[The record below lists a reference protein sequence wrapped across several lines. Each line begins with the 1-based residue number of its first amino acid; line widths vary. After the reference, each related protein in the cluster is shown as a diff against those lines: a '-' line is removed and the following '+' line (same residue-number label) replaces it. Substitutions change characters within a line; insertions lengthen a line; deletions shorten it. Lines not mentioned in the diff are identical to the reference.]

1 MIGFPYTV
9 GYSSFIRA
17 VMLQQGTDYFD
28 KDGNIAIYSKPGIEA
43 AKLLQRFVKE
53 GIAFDTIDWTGTI
66 RASKTDDIATIPYGI
81 WWGGTLKDQAPEMKG
96 KWKAAYLP
104 VLEEGQPK
112 TSIWGGAGG
121 SIINVGDPI
130 KQTATLE
137 FAKNAILSVEN
148 QMMAFKKYVLLP
160 AYTPVYDEKEFYEE
174 DPYFG
179 KGFNELIPELSKS
192 MPLVAKY
199 SEFTSEAQ
207 TLMESAYQAIVND
220 MADPEKILKDTAE
233 QLKNN
238 SGLELSKII
247 K

>member
-1 MIGFPYTV
+1 MGNVVEPSKIATSFDSTGKQVIMPWGIAPTVLFYREDLFQKAGIDVNSIVTWEDFIEAGKKLQAALPNTKMIGFPYTV

-53 GIAFDTIDWTGTI
+53 GIAFDTTDWTGTI

-112 TSIWGGAGG
+112 TSIWGRSWRIYNKCWRSYKTNSYIG
-121 SIINVGDPI
+121 ICQ
-130 KQTATLE
+130 KC
-137 FAKNAILSVEN
+137 
-148 QMMAFKKYVLLP
+148 
-160 AYTPVYDEKEFYEE
+160 YTKCRKSND
-174 DPYFG
+174 
-179 KGFNELIPELSKS
+179 GFQKIRT
-192 MPLVAKY
+192 
-199 SEFTSEAQ
+199 FTSIY
-207 TLMESAYQAIVND
+207 TSL
-220 MADPEKILKDTAE
+220 
-233 QLKNN
+233 
-238 SGLELSKII
+238 
-247 K
+247 